1 MVGKKIRIV
10 PFIIALICL
19 GIVFIMIL
27 YQKKTVQ
34 WMQSKENE
42 IVLFSRYTSEKT
54 YLELSK
60 QFKELLK
67 QKDKKGIESFLNQ
80 QPQTTISDLMENLSY
95 KEYQLFFSLLS
106 REQEWVLKKLI
117 PLDQI
122 LFLPFVTA
130 VFKTGVANLSDN
142 TSVSFYICNLKEDL
156 VYSNSLLKGQFLS
169 KDDKGKN
176 VVVIPN
182 TIEERIFGKDQAVS
196 KTLMISGFDYT
207 VIGVY
212 ELKNDFEEEVL
223 YLPSESALEEQGY
236 TLAGAARIY
245 LKSDQDIDRTVKQFF
260 RAYKGEEKEWV
271 CVDQRNG
278 TKPFQEILDG
288 LYFTATLCF
297 FILLCSY
304 LFRGITH
311 RVKQI
316 KKQLKIKYLTEYLS
330 KHLTELLMDLIGI
343 AIFGFALVFLCMELL
358 SWQPDFLSFWIPKGR
373 VIDFSF
379 YHSKF
384 LTFIEN
390 LNQMNSNYADSF
402 LMGYRNLLPRFLK
415 WIPLELGLLV
425 IGTVCLSIVPK
436 IKKKKYTNTPK

>member
-1 MVGKKIRIV
+1 MVGKKIRIL
-10 PFIIALICL
+10 PFIIALLCL

-34 WMQSKENE
+34 WMKSKENE

-67 QKDKKGIESFLNQ
+67 QKDEKGIELFLNQ
-80 QPQTTISDLMENLSY
+80 QPQTVISDLMGKLSY

-106 REQEWVLKKLI
+106 REQLWTLKKLI

-130 VFKTGVANLSDN
+130 VFKGGIATLSDN
-142 TSVSFYICNLKEDL
+142 TEISFYICNLKEDL
-156 VYSNSLLKGQFLS
+156 IHTPPFLKGQFLS

-176 VVVIPN
+176 VVVIPD

-196 KTLMISGFDYT
+196 KTLMISGFNYT

-212 ELKNDFEEEVL
+212 ELKNDLEEEVL
-223 YLPSESALEEQGY
+223 YLPSESAIEEQGY
-236 TLAGAARIY
+236 SLAGAARIY
-245 LKSDQDIDRTVKQFF
+245 LKSDQDIDTVKQFF

-271 CVDQRNG
+271 CVDQKNG
-278 TKPFQEILDG
+278 TKPFQEILEG
-288 LYFTATLCF
+288 LYFTATLCL

-304 LFRGITH
+304 LFRGIKY
-311 RVKQI
+311 RIEQI
-316 KKQLKIKYLTEYLS
+316 KKQLKTKYLTEYLS
-330 KHLTELLMDLIGI
+330 KDLTELLMDLIGI
-343 AIFGFALVFLCMELL
+343 AIFGFVLVFLWMELL
-358 SWQPDFLSFWIPKGR
+358 SWQPDFLSFWLPQGR
-373 VIDFSF
+373 VIDLSF
-379 YHSKF
+379 YHTKF
-384 LTFIEN
+384 LTFIED
-390 LNQMNSNYADSF
+390 LKQMNSNYADSF

-415 WIPLELGLLV
+415 WLPLELGLLM

-436 IKKKKYTNTPK
+436 TKKKKYTNTPK